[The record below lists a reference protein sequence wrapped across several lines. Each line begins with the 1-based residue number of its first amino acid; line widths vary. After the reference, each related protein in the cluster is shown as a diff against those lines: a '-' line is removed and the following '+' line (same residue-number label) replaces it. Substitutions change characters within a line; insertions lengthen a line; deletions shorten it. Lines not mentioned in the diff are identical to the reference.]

1 MTTFDDRQK
10 GFENKFA
17 LDEELEFK
25 ANARRN
31 KLLGLWAAERLGKS
45 ASEAEHYAKDVVMAD
60 FESNGDQ
67 DVAEKL
73 AKDFQHAGLAVSLKE
88 ILVEMERLLPVARQQ
103 ILGDTKK

>member
-10 GFENKFA
+10 GFETKFA

-31 KLLGLWAAERLGKS
+31 KLLGLWAAEKLGKS
-45 ASEAEHYAKDVVMAD
+45 GNEAEHYAKDVVMAD
-60 FESNGDQ
+60 FESNGEQ

-73 AKDFQHAGLAVSLKE
+73 AKDFQHAGITVSLKD
-88 ILVEMERLLPVARQQ
+88 ILAEMERLLPVARQQ
-103 ILGDTKK
+103 IMGDAKK